1 MKKQVCKDCY
11 YAGFDKCDHVKK
23 LTNKQEVMDK
33 TTKVL
38 TVRNG
43 KLTHVKVKGT
53 CSVEWAKNYTKS
65 ANKTLTKKQK

>member
-1 MKKQVCKDCY
+1 M
-11 YAGFDKCDHVKK
+11 
-23 LTNKQEVMDK
+23 EK

-53 CSVEWAKNYTKS
+53 CSVEWAKNYIKS
-65 ANKTLTKKQK
+65 ANKTLTKKQNQ